1 MGTRMDTVI
10 ANALREHRNTV
21 QRMGACSDIIRQAG
35 TSMVQTIH
43 AGARILICGNGGSAG
58 DAQHFAAELT
68 GRFERELRGWPA
80 LALTTY
86 AGLGRERQHRGID
99 AAKLQAGYRGRS

>member
-1 MGTRMDTVI
+1 MDSLI
-10 ANALREHRNTV
+10 ANALREHQETA
-21 QRMGACSDIIRQAG
+21 QRMDTCSDIIQQAG
-35 TSMVQTIH
+35 ASIIQTIH

-58 DAQHFAAELT
+58 DAQHVAAELT
-68 GRFERELRGWPA
+68 GRFERKRRGWPA

-99 AAKLQAGYRGRS
+99 AAKLQADYRGRS